1 MTVLL
6 PTSIA
11 EAVGALAAGDA
22 QLLAG
27 GTDFMVEVNAG
38 RRQPHAII
46 SLDRIDELKRW
57 ERIGDMVRLG
67 AGVTYAE
74 MLGPGLARL
83 LPALA
88 QSART
93 VGSPQI
99 RNAGTIG
106 GNLGTASP
114 AGDTLP
120 VLAAL
125 DAVIE
130 VQGPDGRRHV
140 SLPDFVIGPKR
151 NALAA
156 GELVVA
162 VQLPLLRG
170 HQEFRKVGVRN
181 AMVIAVASMA
191 FAVDEEGRNV
201 RCALGAV
208 GPVPLRASDAEAW
221 LAGRVDWDRRVVN
234 DPANLERFGELV
246 TEASRAIDD
255 HRGTARYRTHAV
267 GVLARRAATLAF
279 RPGAPR

>member
-11 EAVGALAAGDA
+11 EAVGALAAGEA

-57 ERIGDMVRLG
+57 ERVGNMVRLG

-106 GNLGTASP
+106 GDLGTAPP
-114 AGDTLP
+114 AR
-120 VLAAL
+120 A
-125 DAVIE
+125 
-130 VQGPDGRRHV
+130 
-140 SLPDFVIGPKR
+140 
-151 NALAA
+151 
-156 GELVVA
+156 
-162 VQLPLLRG
+162 QLPR
-170 HQEFRKVGVRN
+170 
-181 AMVIAVASMA
+181 
-191 FAVDEEGRNV
+191 
-201 RCALGAV
+201 
-208 GPVPLRASDAEAW
+208 
-221 LAGRVDWDRRVVN
+221 
-234 DPANLERFGELV
+234 
-246 TEASRAIDD
+246 
-255 HRGTARYRTHAV
+255 
-267 GVLARRAATLAF
+267 
-279 RPGAPR
+279 